1 MKKMERRSFVKFM
14 VGGIVMIPNSKLLT
28 SADKREE
35 LRFGICTDV
44 HKDIMHDADERL
56 QAFIDEAK
64 EKSLDFIIQ
73 LGDFCRPYDYNLPF
87 LSIWNQFPGDK
98 YHVLGNHDMDGGF
111 SREEVIQYW
120 KAKGKYY
127 SYDVKGY
134 HFVVL
139 DGNDKSEKVPNG
151 YARYLGREQLEWL
164 ERDLAQSD
172 LPTIVFCHQGL
183 DNDMGG
189 IYNGTEARLVLEN
202 ANRQSS
208 YKKVRLVFSG
218 HHHQN
223 YHNVINDIHYVQ
235 INSMS
240 YHWLGGDYLQV
251 RYSEEVDKSH
261 PWIKYTVPY
270 QDPIWAL
277 VEISSKGKLTIMG
290 RESSFVGPTP
300 EEMGV
305 DKSRYGYP
313 IEAKISDRKIK

>member
-1 MKKMERRSFVKFM
+1 M

>member
-1 MKKMERRSFVKFM
+1 MERRSFVKFM